1 MNSAFSRTPDD
12 QAAAR
17 FTRSRDRNQVHRK
30 PNLAQLLSSPASW
43 AMSIM
48 THKLTEVEKRR
59 FKQDLADFAG
69 ERGLQVYAP
78 HALTVFAPTDGPIT
92 SDDRGAVLAWLVER
106 VEVHLVLIRK
116 RPSPAQGAG
125 GTGSVGSASSFMV
138 STGNRRREVDA
149 GRTSHADMPTVN
161 VEAFEVPDE
170 DRSQEPD
177 AYPEDFPD
185 DEPRDLGHPSRMPS
199 DGRSLELKHQEK
211 RHGR

>member
-17 FTRSRDRNQVHRK
+17 FTRSRDRNQAQRK
-30 PNLAQLLSSPASW
+30 PNLGQLLSSPASW

-92 SDDRGAVLAWLVER
+92 SDDRGAVLAWLIER

-116 RPSPAQGAG
+116 RPTPSQGSS
-125 GTGSVGSASSFMV
+125 GTGSVGSAGSFMV
-138 STGNRRREVDA
+138 STGNRRREVDG
-149 GRTSHADMPTVN
+149 GRQNQPGMPTVN

-170 DRSQEPD
+170 DRSQEPA
-177 AYPEDFPD
+177 AYPEDYPD
-185 DEPRDLGHPSRMPS
+185 DAPQDLGEQTRLSFN
-199 DGRSLELKHQEK
+199 GRSLEPKQQEK